1 MSASATCQPESPLLG
16 ACASFDFQIQI
27 PRAHAAG
34 FDAAEANALRVLV
47 DMRTPLGAPR
57 APPQSSSSSRNH
69 KRAKPLLLHV
79 EDLGNENAPAP
90 SLNVDV
96 PVVHVGKAK
105 PALAKQPPVAAM
117 PHERKPASKQASR
130 IQRSSTH
137 AGVSWHK
144 NRNKWLA
151 NFTVAGKTVR
161 RFSTFQ
167 VVDSRHSPA
176 LRGAARAPHA
186 GIVWILC

>member
-79 EDLGNENAPAP
+79 EDLGNENAPS
-90 SLNVDV
+90 SLI
-96 PVVHVGKAK
+96 
-105 PALAKQPPVAAM
+105 
-117 PHERKPASKQASR
+117 R
-130 IQRSSTH
+130 
-137 AGVSWHK
+137 
-144 NRNKWLA
+144 
-151 NFTVAGKTVR
+151 
-161 RFSTFQ
+161 
-167 VVDSRHSPA
+167 
-176 LRGAARAPHA
+176 ARYQFGFVI
-186 GIVWILC
+186 GIHITNLDNP

>member
-96 PVVHVGKAK
+96 PVVHVGKTK
-105 PALAKQPPVAAM
+105 PAPLVS
-117 PHERKPASKQASR
+117 KPAAQQASR
-130 IQRSSTH
+130 VQRSSVH

-176 LRGAARAPHA
+176 LRCAARAPHA